1 MAWGRSQTIRQIQ
14 SMVRT
19 GSGTLPDLAEG
30 MQNRHDSMFSPN
42 GSRSGHASTRESPLL
57 VELRA

>member
-1 MAWGRSQTIRQIQ
+1 MTRGRSQTVRQIQ
-14 SMVRT
+14 GMVRT

-42 GSRSGHASTRESPLL
+42 VS
-57 VELRA
+57 